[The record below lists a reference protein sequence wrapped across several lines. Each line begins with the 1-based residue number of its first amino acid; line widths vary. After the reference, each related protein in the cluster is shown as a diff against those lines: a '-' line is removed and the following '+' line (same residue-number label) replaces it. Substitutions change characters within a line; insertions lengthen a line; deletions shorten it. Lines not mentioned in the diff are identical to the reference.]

1 VSDHNIRLDGPLPPA
16 ALDDP
21 HLQPATGHPERMEA
35 LAAVAIVI
43 GMIGFVGFIWAYW
56 VDASTQW
63 QAATL
68 TVGMLGLG
76 IGTISWGKYL
86 MPQGPFVEERHD
98 FHSTDDE
105 RSAFNAAI
113 TGRGGLEVKRRGL
126 LLGLF
131 AVGGGIMTLALLIP
145 GVRSLGPKPA
155 KSEDPHGSTD
165 VSLFTTNWR
174 QGSKLVTVGGRQ
186 VMVDDLDVG
195 GAPTKGPEGVA
206 AVRYVRDGYGHAIET
221 AYLDGAG
228 AAALST
234 EGKLVVRARYDDAG
248 RPIEELFV
256 DASGALHVSKDGCA
270 GHRTKYDALG
280 RKVEE
285 SCVDATGQVGVSGD
299 GWAIR
304 RTLHDARGN
313 AVDESTYGAD
323 GALRADGDGV
333 ARRRNQFDER
343 NLLQE
348 TTYFDASDRPTR
360 DGHGV
365 HAVKFEYGES
375 GERIGKTELD
385 EKGKVVATLLPSP
398 KH

>member
-195 GAPTKGPEGVA
+195 GVLTVFPQGYEGSSPDQVILIRLAQQAPNEHYTLEPPGNTEWTAAGYVA
-206 AVRYVRDGYGHAIET
+206 YSKLCTHLGCPVGLYQEKTQQLVCPCHQSIFNVN
-221 AYLDGAG
+221 AG
-228 AAALST
+228 AIPQFGPAP
-234 EGKLVVRARYDDAG
+234 
-248 RPIEELFV
+248 RPLPQLPL
-256 DASGALHVSKDGCA
+256 A
-270 GHRTKYDALG
+270 
-280 RKVEE
+280 
-285 SCVDATGQVGVSGD
+285 VDATGQMRANGTFDQAVGPGF
-299 GWAIR
+299 W
-304 RTLHDARGN
+304 
-313 AVDESTYGAD
+313 
-323 GALRADGDGV
+323 
-333 ARRRNQFDER
+333 ER
-343 NLLQE
+343 
-348 TTYFDASDRPTR
+348 P
-360 DGHGV
+360 
-365 HAVKFEYGES
+365 
-375 GERIGKTELD
+375 
-385 EKGKVVATLLPSP
+385 
-398 KH
+398 